1 MKIFYLFNN
10 KIKGIKSN
18 KINYF
23 QILQKLGEI
32 FHQILLSKKISR

>member
-32 FHQILLSKKISR
+32 FHQSL